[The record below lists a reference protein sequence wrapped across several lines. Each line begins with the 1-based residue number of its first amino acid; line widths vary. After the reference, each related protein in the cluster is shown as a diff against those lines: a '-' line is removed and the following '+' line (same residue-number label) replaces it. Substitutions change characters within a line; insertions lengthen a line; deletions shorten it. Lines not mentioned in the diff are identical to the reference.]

1 MCEGFFFLRTVGDQ
15 VSRGPLT
22 LRRILRIVDM
32 SRPAVFVLS
41 AAWSCER
48 LTQVAT
54 CEDERLMG
62 SIFDSNYETVSAACD
77 RCGFVSIFSRID
89 DIGEVMPIS
98 GRRVGCSSC
107 SAEFWINGDVVN
119 TAYQFLIDDAREH
132 FAMKRYMPAIASV
145 AQAWEV
151 FFVTC
156 ALSTFVYRPFFATDP
171 LDQRVD
177 DLNQLHRDVY
187 AATAKFT
194 WYPMRNLVMNMI
206 LEDPRPTTLTEAKTL
221 IARLS
226 AFGNEPSSVTLSA
239 TSEAKQREMLL
250 ALAGLTVGSLRNN
263 VIHKHAYRPRRAEVE
278 PCLTSEISLLY
289 RVKHHLGV
297 GDFLEHQADAVFEAR
312 D

>member
-1 MCEGFFFLRTVGDQ
+1 MVR
-15 VSRGPLT
+15 
-22 LRRILRIVDM
+22 
-32 SRPAVFVLS
+32 
-41 AAWSCER
+41 
-48 LTQVAT
+48 
-54 CEDERLMG
+54 
-62 SIFDSNYETVSAACD
+62 IFDSNYETVSASCD
-77 RCGFVSIFSRID
+77 RCGSVSIFSRVD

-98 GRRVGCSSC
+98 GKRVSCSSC
-107 SAEFWINGDVVN
+107 GAELWINGDTVN

-132 FAMKRYMPAIASV
+132 FALKRYMPAIASV

-156 ALSTFVYRPFFATDP
+156 ALSTFVYRPFFSTNTCDR
-171 LDQRVD
+171 RVD

-206 LEDPRPTTLTEAKTL
+206 LEDPRPMTLAEAQTL
-221 IARLS
+221 IARLP
-226 AFGNEPSSVTLSA
+226 AFGNEPSVAAVSGVSNTKRREILLGLSA
-239 TSEAKQREMLL
+239 
-250 ALAGLTVGSLRNN
+250 LTVSSLRNN
-263 VIHKHAYRPRRAEVE
+263 VIHKRAYRPRRVEVE

-312 D
+312 V